1 MTHVADIQADGTY
14 LNNRAAIAG
23 LIEQLQ
29 ALNRGTSHLS
39 STGEQKKQIYLMGLL
54 RIATASESAAAILQ
68 AEGAVAALAG
78 SLSSPNSSEQHKLAA
93 LEVLIA
99 LAIYKA
105 AAEQIQKD
113 KILLYGSL
121 HIYIFWLPSF
131 AFAF

>member
-1 MTHVADIQADGTY
+1 MTY
-14 LNNRAAIAG
+14 LNNRVAIAE
-23 LIEQLQ
+23 LIKQLQ
-29 ALNRGTSHLS
+29 ALNEFASLTPIGAQR
-39 STGEQKKQIYLMGLL
+39 KQIYLNGLL
-54 RIATASESAAAILQ
+54 RIATASEAAAAILQ

-93 LEVLIA
+93 LETLMA